1 MGRYSRK
8 TKEIISAI
16 LVFALVVASISG
28 VVALATKTEKK
39 ISPGVFSRGA
49 LDGSGKFVD
58 TDTCLYTQ
66 DLIQCRGL
74 TVSVDFEAALEYEIY
89 FYRADE
95 SFIGST
101 GRLTDDFYI
110 GDDYKN
116 AKYCRIVIIPVLKD
130 GSEKIHFW
138 EVYSYA
144 KQITVKVSKD
154 QRDFDLNGV
163 TVSIL
168 GDGISSYSGWSDNFT
183 MTSPTIVNRSK
194 YDETIMPVDSTWWMQ
209 MVAAL
214 DLTLCVN
221 NSCDLSYIT
230 DQDNYTA
237 LNRYSF
243 LECDSH
249 GDPDI
254 IIIYLGSEDVSNL
267 VPLYYTEPGDTPD
280 DEHLLCFAN
289 ALGELLYDIKYNFRN
304 SDVFICTLLPG
315 DHVTDTDL
323 VAYNDVIRSF
333 ADSEDFG
340 LIDLFT
346 DSGITGTNYQN
357 YMLEDYYPNEAG
369 MELIARTVT
378 DTLITH
384 YNK

>member
-1 MGRYSRK
+1 MARYSNK

-16 LVFALVVASISG
+16 LVVALVVASISG
-28 VVALATKTEKK
+28 VVALTTKTEKK

-49 LDGSGKFVD
+49 LDGSGRFVD

-101 GRLTDDFYI
+101 GRLTDDFDI

-130 GSEKIHFW
+130 GAEKIHFW

-168 GDGISSYSGWSDNFT
+168 GDGISSYSGWSD
-183 MTSPTIVNRSK
+183 TSKMNVNGSVNKAK
-194 YDETIMPVDSTWWMQ
+194 YNQSIMPVESTWWMQ
-209 MVAAL
+209 TVAAL

-221 NSCDLSYIT
+221 NSCDGSYVT
-230 DQDNYTA
+230 DRDAYTA
-237 LNRYSF
+237 SNRSTY
-243 LECDSH
+243 LTCDSH

-254 IIIYLGSEDVSNL
+254 VIVYLGNEDVSDLIPIINN
-267 VPLYYTEPGDTPD
+267 EPDSDGD
-280 DEHLLCFAN
+280 EYLQYFAP
-289 ALGELLYDIKYNFRN
+289 ALSELIYGIKASCKN
-304 SDVFICTLLPG
+304 SEIFICTLLPG
-315 DHVTDTDL
+315 DHVSDDDL
-323 VAYNDVIRSF
+323 VAYNDVIRSV
-333 ADSEDFG
+333 ADSEDIG

-369 MELIARTVT
+369 MERISRTVV
-378 DTLITH
+378 DALIQK
-384 YNK
+384 YR